1 MWATLLAGGLSRMW
15 PQGVWPQGAWP
26 FCGWPF
32 GTRPAHGQA
41 PAPGLLDFASGALAR
56 MIEGSRERAIAAGV
70 RAIPP
75 GVQRALLGFFPAS
88 LLQRVRYR
96 VVTDQEGLL
105 LPQLAFDSGHAD
117 AMTLGDVI
125 LFRREHTAQTDLVL
139 WAHELT
145 HVMQYQR
152 WGTDGFAARYLRDHD
167 AVEREARENAA
178 RFRTWQRGR

>member
-1 MWATLLAGGLSRMW
+1 MWASLLAGGLSRLW
-15 PQGVWPQGAWP
+15 PVGLWPIGADPARAQGPVPQGA
-26 FCGWPF
+26 
-32 GTRPAHGQA
+32 
-41 PAPGLLDFASGALAR
+41 APGLLDYAAGALAR
-56 MIEGSRERAIAAGV
+56 LIEASRERAIAAGV

-75 GVQRALLGFFPAS
+75 GIQRGLVEFFPAN

-96 VVTDQEGLL
+96 VVTEQEGLL

-152 WGTDGFAARYLRDHD
+152 WGTDGFAARYVRDYE

-178 RFRTWQRGR
+178 RFRAWQSRR